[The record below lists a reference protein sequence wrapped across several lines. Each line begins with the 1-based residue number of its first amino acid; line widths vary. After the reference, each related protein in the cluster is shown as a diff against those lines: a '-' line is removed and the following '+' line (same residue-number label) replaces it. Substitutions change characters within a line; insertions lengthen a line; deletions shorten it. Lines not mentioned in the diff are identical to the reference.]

1 MDFTK
6 VGQNKTEAVVTG
18 DAAELAIMHPNEL
31 DRNRVVLKLEEA
43 RLQVDS
49 IVSAIKTLE
58 VANDETNQEM
68 SGYVLIATKLVKSV
82 SVHVDALTLPA
93 REFISFT
100 KNFGNGFK
108 APLIVQVASGKKKI
122 GDHMAKI
129 ELERRKEEARLK
141 KEYELRQKQLD
152 EDAKAAHVPPVTL
165 PPPPVVKKDKSSAV
179 QTTEGKTTTSMKWV
193 FEVEN
198 DVAVPR
204 EFCSPDHQKL
214 REAVKA
220 GKRNITGVRI
230 YEEAQVR
237 IYT

>member
-6 VGQNKTEAVVTG
+6 VGQ
-18 DAAELAIMHPNEL
+18 PNVNAGNLTPQMPL
-31 DRNRVVLKLEEA
+31 DRNQVVLKLEEA

-58 VANDETNQEM
+58 VTNEETNQEM
-68 SGYVLIATKLVKSV
+68 SSYVLIATKLIKSV
-82 SVHVDALTLPA
+82 TVRVDSLTEPA
-93 REFISFT
+93 RDFIAFT

-108 APLIVQVASGKKKI
+108 APLIAQVSAGKRKI
-122 GDHMAKI
+122 GDFMAAI
-129 ELERRKEEARLK
+129 ELERRKEEAKLK
-141 KEYELRQKQLD
+141 REYEARQKQLD
-152 EDAKAAHVPPVTL
+152 EDAKAARVKPVTL
-165 PPPPVVKKDKSSAV
+165 PPPPVVKKENKSAV

-198 DVAVPR
+198 DAVVPR
-204 EFCSPDHQKL
+204 EFCSPDPKKI

-220 GKRNITGVRI
+220 GKRNIKGVKI